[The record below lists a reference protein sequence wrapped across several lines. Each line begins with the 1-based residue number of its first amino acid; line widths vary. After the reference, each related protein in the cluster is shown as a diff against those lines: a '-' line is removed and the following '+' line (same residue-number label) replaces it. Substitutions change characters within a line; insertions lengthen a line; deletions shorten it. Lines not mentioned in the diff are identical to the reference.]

1 MVPPPEGAGGV
12 SPSDVGSS
20 RGALASGDL
29 LALTAALIDVPSPSF
44 DEARLCGLIHEELAA
59 CDWLEVERV
68 GDNVVARTNL
78 GRARRVVLAGH
89 TDTVPAN
96 SNATARIEGDR
107 LWGVGAADMK
117 GGLAVMLDL
126 ARNVSA
132 PVVDVTWVFY
142 AREEVAAV
150 HSGLGELFAERPDL
164 LVGDVALLGEPTS
177 AAIEAGC
184 QGTLRVVVTLR
195 GARAHTARP
204 WMGRN
209 AVHRLADVLAVL
221 AAREGRQPVI
231 EGLEFRESTQAVA
244 VSGGVAGNVVPDVA
258 ELTVN
263 HRFAPDRSVE
273 EATEEVHALVAPF
286 LEDGDGF
293 EVVDAA
299 AAAWPAVSDPLV
311 AALVERRGLE
321 VRAKLGWTDASRFA
335 AAGIPAANYG
345 PGDAT
350 LAHTA
355 QEYVERASLESVRAG
370 LLDLLTTPEPAD
382 AER

>member
-1 MVPPPEGAGGV
+1 MTTVPPPED
-12 SPSDVGSS
+12 PVG
-20 RGALASGDL
+20 RGPTVVLPSGDL

-44 DEARLCGLIHEELAA
+44 EEAHLCGLIHEELAA

-78 GRARRVVLAGH
+78 GRARRLVLAGH

-96 SNATARIEGDR
+96 GNEVARIEGDR
-107 LWGVGAADMK
+107 LWGVGASDMK
-117 GGLAVMLDL
+117 GGLAVMLEL
-126 ARNVSA
+126 ARTVRE

-142 AREEVAAV
+142 AREEVAAS

-164 LVGDVALLGEPTS
+164 LAGDVALLGEPTS

-184 QGTLRVVVTLR
+184 QGTLRALVSLR
-195 GARAHTARP
+195 GERAHTARP

-209 AVHRLADVLAVL
+209 AVHRLADLL
-221 AAREGRQPVI
+221 AALAGREERRPVI
-231 EGLEFRESTQAVA
+231 EGLEFREATQAVA
-244 VSGGVAGNVVPDVA
+244 VSGGVAGNVVPDLA
-258 ELTVN
+258 ELTIN

-273 EATEEVHALVAPF
+273 EAIADLGAFVEPF
-286 LEDGDGF
+286 LAEGDSF

-299 AAAWPAVSDPLV
+299 AAAWPAVADPLV
-311 AALVERRGLE
+311 ASLVGRRGLE

-350 LAHTA
+350 IAHTA
-355 QEYVERASLESVRAG
+355 GEFVDRDSLESVHAG
-370 LLDLLTTPEPAD
+370 LLDILTTPVPD
-382 AER
+382 

>member
-1 MVPPPEGAGGV
+1 MTTAPPPDAPVGG
-12 SPSDVGSS
+12 PSTGE
-20 RGALASGDL
+20 LPTGDL

-44 DEARLCGLIHEELAA
+44 AEDLLCGRIHDELRR

-68 GDNVVARTNL
+68 GDNVVARTHL
-78 GRARRVVLAGH
+78 GRPRRLVLAGH

-96 SNATARIEGDR
+96 GNEVARIEGDR

-117 GGLAVMLDL
+117 GGLAVMVEL
-126 ARNVSA
+126 ARTVRD

-142 AREEVAAV
+142 AREEVAAD
-150 HSGLGELFAERPDL
+150 HSGLGELFAQRPDL

-184 QGTLRVVVTLR
+184 QGTLRLVVSLR

-209 AVHRLADVLAVL
+209 AVHRLAGLL
-221 AAREGRQPVI
+221 AALADHEGRRPVI
-231 EGLEFRESTQAVA
+231 DGLEFREATQAVA
-244 VSGGVAGNVVPDVA
+244 VSGGVAGNVVPDLA
-258 ELTVN
+258 ELTIN
-263 HRFAPDRSVE
+263 HRFAPDRTVDQAVADVE
-273 EATEEVHALVAPF
+273 AVLAPF
-286 LEDGDGF
+286 LEDGDEV

-299 AAAWPAVSDPLV
+299 AAAWPAVGDPLV

-350 LAHTA
+350 IAHTA
-355 QEYVERASLESVRAG
+355 GEFVDRESLESVHAG
-370 LLDLLTTPEPAD
+370 LSDLLTTPVP
-382 AER
+382 